1 MWSGAWDEKGE
12 EEVKRG
18 GDDATEAL
26 FTRSRSRVSN
36 FASWFRMSLI
46 GGSGAIE

>member
-1 MWSGAWDEKGE
+1 VGNWRWSGIWDEKGE
-12 EEVKRG
+12 VEVKRS

-36 FASWFRMSLI
+36 FASLFK
-46 GGSGAIE
+46 